1 MHIPLRY
8 SIFSL
13 FLRCVSL
20 HQNLKIMNK
29 KIIIPALIAATL
41 TACGGGNTQNN
52 GGADNSQTATQTTA
66 QTTEAAKP
74 AALKPVYVVADRLG
88 GKFILEDPNIEYDKR
103 RVVPAQTPDSLK
115 NFKYILKNGK
125 YYPVKLEGYQVGSKD
140 GDSGRETWIN
150 FDNMAGWVY
159 RMESGRLLEN
169 PENEYDA
176 CWAYPLLVDEAFKSA
191 VKVYPATSTYKND
204 KKMDLPKDLA
214 AKFETQY
221 GRKIMHA
228 SLDYT
233 FGDNNEYKFVN
244 LRFKNKGSQAFA
256 VVAVVKPD
264 GSICPLD
271 LPRQWDDCSTWRAD
285 DCGEFY
291 GYGLDFATVEDGKL
305 YVYLVDGGAEGNN
318 YGNYEVADSL
328 RLGNVNASFYT
339 APE

>member
-1 MHIPLRY
+1 M
-8 SIFSL
+8 F
-13 FLRCVSL
+13 V
-20 HQNLKIMNK
+20 K
-29 KIIIPALIAATL
+29 KIVKMKTQTSIIVSALWASTL
-41 TACGGGNTQNN
+41 IACGGGNAQNN
-52 GGADNSQTATQTTA
+52 GVADNTQTAA
-66 QTTEAAKP
+66 QTTGPAKAESQKP

-88 GKFILEDPNIEYDKR
+88 EKFIMEDPNIEYNKR
-103 RVVPAQTPDSLK
+103 RVVPEQTPDSLK
-115 NFKYILKNGK
+115 NFKYIINDGK
-125 YYPVKLEGYQVGSKD
+125 YYPVKLVGYQVGSEE
-140 GDSGRETWIN
+140 GDNGRDTWIN
-150 FDNMAGWVY
+150 FDNRPGWIY
-159 RMESGRLLEN
+159 QLESGKLLEK
-169 PENEYDA
+169 PKDEYDA
-176 CWAYPLLVDEAFKSA
+176 CWATPLLVDEAFKSA
-191 VKVYPATSTYKND
+191 VKIYPATSTYKND

-271 LPRQWDDCSTWRAD
+271 LPREWDDCSTWRAD

-291 GYGLDFATVEDGKL
+291 GYGLNFATVENGKL

-328 RLGNVNASFYT
+328 RLGNINASFYT